1 MDKLWNGEQKH
12 GRTILLKE
20 LENEKA
26 KLTFIRFINKGKVPR
41 ENKIIGGEKTADK
54 KTILRE
60 TLRLINNSTQP

>member
-20 LENEKA
+20 LEIEKA

-41 ENKIIGGEKTADK
+41 
-54 KTILRE
+54 
-60 TLRLINNSTQP
+60 